1 MTDALLMTTA
11 PPAHVLVATITFKVM
26 HCRCW
31 LSQKVVILMSSGL
44 TEYLVLGTKPAFMPY
59 SQALR
64 SSVWVIAV
72 ALSSCSLL
80 KLHAACEMMGMS
92 LKEFFVFNSIIV
104 FQRTGPGMKNGWT
117 FKNQQGR
124 LLLVLGCWQLHWLN
138 PILRGRELMGQ
149 WVEIPESR
157 V

>member
-11 PPAHVLVATITFKVM
+11 PPALVLVATVNFEVI
-26 HCRCW
+26 HCKCG

-72 ALSSCSLL
+72 ALSSCSLS
-80 KLHAACEMMGMS
+80 KLLAAREMMGMS
-92 LKEFFVFNSIIV
+92 LKGFFLFDAIIV
-104 FQRTGPGMKNGWT
+104 FQRTGPGMKIAEPLKPTRPFSSGSG
-117 FKNQQGR
+117 F
-124 LLLVLGCWQLHWLN
+124 LGCW
-138 PILRGRELMGQ
+138 
-149 WVEIPESR
+149 
-157 V
+157 